1 MKLGLNAARARRG
14 EWSITADGTFCE
26 GVHLVSG
33 NVGTGKST
41 LALMMAGLLLPAD
54 GTVVREGIQSSMIS
68 LQFPEH
74 HVTGATVAKEC
85 MSWGLESRS
94 ILSEIHLMDK
104 QDCAPLALS
113 RGELKRLHL
122 ACVLAKKYD
131 LLLLDEPFSSLDARE
146 KERVCEQLSQ
156 RTGGITILFTH
167 EQTTFPRVDHIWEIQ
182 NSKLAGHG
190 GMPDALCRW
199 QHAPSL
205 IKKLIA
211 SGKDLKN
218 ISPADLQEAGCRT

>member
-1 MKLGLNAARARRG
+1 MKLGLNAARASRG

-74 HVTGATVAKEC
+74 HVTGATVAEEC
-85 MSWGLESRS
+85 TSWGLESRS
-94 ILSEIHLMDK
+94 VLSEIHLTDK
-104 QDCAPLALS
+104 QACAPLTLS

-122 ACVLAKKYD
+122 ACVLAKNTI
-131 LLLLDEPFSSLDARE
+131 FSCLMSRS
-146 KERVCEQLSQ
+146 V
-156 RTGGITILFTH
+156 
-167 EQTTFPRVDHIWEIQ
+167 P
-182 NSKLAGHG
+182 
-190 GMPDALCRW
+190 
-199 QHAPSL
+199 
-205 IKKLIA
+205 
-211 SGKDLKN
+211 
-218 ISPADLQEAGCRT
+218 